1 MRRCWK
7 PLPKPKISIVFNLF
21 TAFDVRRTP
30 NERKPMLKRILIA
43 LAITFSAVQ
52 AAQACSTCGCRDK
65 KDAAKHDHDHD
76 HGEEGHSH
84 GEEAKTADADAKVK
98 AIDLKT
104 SGTLSQV
111 KKTLQ
116 FKAADGKVYTVNKKL
131 AAKVTPLLGKK
142 VDIVAKAKKNEKTGK
157 LVISTIKSVLP
168 AKS

>member
-1 MRRCWK
+1 
-7 PLPKPKISIVFNLF
+7 
-21 TAFDVRRTP
+21 
-30 NERKPMLKRILIA
+30 MLKRILIA

-52 AAQACSTCGCRDK
+52 AAQACGSCGCRDK

-84 GEEAKTADADAKVK
+84 GEEAAPADKAAVAKP
-98 AIDLKT
+98 ISLKT
-104 SGTLSQV
+104 SGTLTQV
-111 KKTLQ
+111 KKAIQ

-131 AAKVTPLLGKK
+131 AEKVTPLVGKK

-157 LVISTIKSVLP
+157 LVINSIKSVLP